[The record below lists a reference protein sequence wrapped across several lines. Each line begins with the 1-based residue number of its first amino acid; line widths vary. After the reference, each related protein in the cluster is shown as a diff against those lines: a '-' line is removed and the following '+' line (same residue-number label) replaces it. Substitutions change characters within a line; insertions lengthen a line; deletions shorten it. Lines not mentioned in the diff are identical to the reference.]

1 MLPNISRRT
10 RTPNDC
16 ERQESKNEVVAIST
30 FRQWRHHN
38 EIHFTANLATKKL
51 RKSSAGNSFQIVSIF
66 PKGRTLIATL
76 GLVVLAVSF
85 SGTQIALH
93 IIHRHQIQSL
103 NQALTTSETS
113 QAADD
118 DEAAPTV
125 VYPSRVQLEEG
136 MVAGL
141 PFRDPPDLNSSTPKN
156 LVIHLVAKR
165 TLFNI
170 SGKQIW
176 GESYNGEY
184 VGPTM
189 HFLPGENVTLDFKND
204 LKTATNLHFHGMHLS
219 PNGSSDNP
227 YITVE
232 PGHTFVYHLA
242 IPKDQPVGTFWY
254 HDHEM
259 CMGTETMSMPGMPSM
274 STKPADCD
282 DLESQIFAGLSGT
295 IVVGDDRQL
304 LPKAFAGVA
313 VHTIV
318 LKDLQTN
325 NFNKILQNSSNE
337 SINSS
342 APTVRLV
349 NGELRPVLTMQ
360 PGQTQLWRFANEGAD
375 IFYDLTAPGFTFT
388 IIGQDGYPAAKI
400 TTANTL
406 LLPPAK
412 RFDVLVT
419 APKSPTTTW
428 LETLTY
434 HQGDDTYPTED
445 LMKVDITGPAMK
457 PIPLASNSVP
467 TAETSLANAH
477 ISQYRTVTLNENAA
491 GTLMYING
499 KGFDMNRSVFSKPA
513 ILGTVEQWTILNT
526 TPEIHPFHTHTD
538 HFQVMS
544 INGVVQPYI
553 GEQDIVPVPQE
564 VNGVPGKVVI
574 RIHFTDFIGK
584 LMFHC
589 HIAAHEDAGM
599 MSFINVVR
607 APEGQTHM
615 KLSRS

>member
-1 MLPNISRRT
+1 M
-10 RTPNDC
+10 
-16 ERQESKNEVVAIST
+16 
-30 FRQWRHHN
+30 
-38 EIHFTANLATKKL
+38 
-51 RKSSAGNSFQIVSIF
+51 
-66 PKGRTLIATL
+66 
-76 GLVVLAVSF
+76 
-85 SGTQIALH
+85 
-93 IIHRHQIQSL
+93 
-103 NQALTTSETS
+103 
-113 QAADD
+113 
-118 DEAAPTV
+118 
-125 VYPSRVQLEEG
+125 
-136 MVAGL
+136 
-141 PFRDPPDLNSSTPKN
+141 
-156 LVIHLVAKR
+156 
-165 TLFNI
+165 
-170 SGKQIW
+170 
-176 GESYNGEY
+176 
-184 VGPTM
+184 
-189 HFLPGENVTLDFKND
+189 
-204 LKTATNLHFHGMHLS
+204 
-219 PNGSSDNP
+219 
-227 YITVE
+227 
-232 PGHTFVYHLA
+232 
-242 IPKDQPVGTFWY
+242 
-254 HDHEM
+254 
-259 CMGTETMSMPGMPSM
+259 
-274 STKPADCD
+274 
-282 DLESQIFAGLSGT
+282 
-295 IVVGDDRQL
+295 
-304 LPKAFAGVA
+304 
-313 VHTIV
+313 
-318 LKDLQTN
+318 
-325 NFNKILQNSSNE
+325 
-337 SINSS
+337 
-342 APTVRLV
+342 
-349 NGELRPVLTMQ
+349 
-360 PGQTQLWRFANEGAD
+360 
-375 IFYDLTAPGFTFT
+375 
-388 IIGQDGYPAAKI
+388 
-400 TTANTL
+400 
-406 LLPPAK
+406 
-412 RFDVLVT
+412 T

-457 PIPLASNSVP
+457 PIPLAANSVP